1 MSNLKCL
8 KKLNCKPEVERKGC
22 CMSSSMCLFSAPP
35 FSHLSHLFH
44 PIPADVWWVL
54 WQSVHT
60 EHYRFL
66 TSPLKR
72 PGPLI
77 AQVGSM
83 SHLGVFRLPQN
94 EQRHVITSF
103 KEALDTDH
111 RHRGVRSP
119 STSLWVLSPESWNS
133 VVMKQICPSRRQ

>member
-1 MSNLKCL
+1 MSDECYDKAFI
-8 KKLNCKPEVERKGC
+8 LNFID
-22 CMSSSMCLFSAPP
+22 S
-35 FSHLSHLFH
+35 SHL
-44 PIPADVWWVL
+44 
-54 WQSVHT
+54 
-60 EHYRFL
+60 
-66 TSPLKR
+66 PLKR

-119 STSLWVLSPESWNS
+119 STSLWVLSPES
-133 VVMKQICPSRRQ
+133 